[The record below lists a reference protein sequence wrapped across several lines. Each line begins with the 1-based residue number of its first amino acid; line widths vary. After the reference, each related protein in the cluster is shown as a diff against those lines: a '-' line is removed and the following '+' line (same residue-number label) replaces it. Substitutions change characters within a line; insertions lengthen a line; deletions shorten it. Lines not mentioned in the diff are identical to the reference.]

1 MSSMMGPEADTLVRV
16 DLELSD
22 PAVVAAIAA
31 GDRDALEIL
40 YARHARM
47 LMVRLHRRCG
57 DPDLIDTAL
66 QDTFVAVWRSAST
79 YRDTNGE
86 VPAWLWTIALRKLID
101 QLRRRPAPRPMARLP
116 EPEPLPPPGTPA
128 HDLLGGLPADLHD
141 VVRAVYLDGL
151 TTSEAAVLFGI
162 PQGTVKSRLARAR
175 PLLRKDLR

>member
-1 MSSMMGPEADTLVRV
+1 MSPVTGRRADTLVRV

-22 PAVVAAIAA
+22 VAVIAAIAA
-31 GDRDALEIL
+31 GDRNALETL
-40 YARHARM
+40 YRRHAAM

-66 QDTFVAVWRSAST
+66 QDTFVAVWRSAKT
-79 YRDTNGE
+79 YRETNGE

-101 QLRRRPAPRPMARLP
+101 QLRRRPAPNPVAQLP

-128 HDLLGGLPADLHD
+128 HELLGRLPADLHD

-175 PLLRKDLR
+175 PLLQKELR